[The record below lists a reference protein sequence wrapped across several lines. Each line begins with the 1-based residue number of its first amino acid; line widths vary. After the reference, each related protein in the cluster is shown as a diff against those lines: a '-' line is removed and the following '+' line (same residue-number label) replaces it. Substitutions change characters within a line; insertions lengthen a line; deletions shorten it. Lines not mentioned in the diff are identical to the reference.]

1 MAMTD
6 CKECGKQISTTATSC
21 PHCGHK
27 PEKDKLGCAQVIVI
41 ALLAIVVTAVV
52 VTCASP
58 STSTSKPPADP
69 AKQQRFNEEVG
80 ALLYIKRN
88 MKNPAS
94 FELVDFIRTPANSL
108 CIVYRGTNSFNAIT
122 TQRHVIND
130 NTNSNSD
137 EAWNSHCAGRSGE
150 DVSKAKYALP

>member
-6 CKECGKQISTTATSC
+6 CKECGKQISTQAKAC
-21 PHCGHK
+21 PHCGAE
-27 PEKDKLGCAQVIVI
+27 PKDDDTFAKRLVMVIGGLVLVGI
-41 ALLAIVVTAVV
+41 FSTCGGSETTA
-52 VTCASP
+52 P
-58 STSTSKPPADP
+58 KPPPDP
-69 AKQQRFNEEVG
+69 AKEQRFNEEVG

-130 NTNSNSD
+130 TTNSNSD
-137 EAWNSHCAGRSGE
+137 EAWNTHCAGQSGQ
-150 DVSKAKYALP
+150 DVSKARYALP

>member
-1 MAMTD
+1 MALTD
-6 CKECGKQISTTATSC
+6 CKECGKQISTTAASC

-27 PEKDKLGCAQVIVI
+27 PEKDKIGCAQMIVI
-41 ALLAIVVTAVV
+41 SFVAILITMVV
-52 VTCASP
+52 VTCASSGTSKAP
-58 STSTSKPPADP
+58 TSTDP
-69 AKQQRFNEEVG
+69 AAEQRFQEEVG
-80 ALLYIKRN
+80 ALLYLKRN

-108 CIVYRGTNSFNAIT
+108 CITYRGTNSFNAIT

-130 NTNSNSD
+130 TTNSNSAQD
-137 EAWNSHCAGRSGE
+137 WANHCAGRSGE